1 MSRWILPLLVATVCA
16 QTAFANPAQAP
27 ADAQAAQATPLPT
40 SDTSP
45 VAVPNVRESLVL
57 RSFEQVGHTV
67 VDQAHTVADNTSA
80 LVATAVGFMGL
91 RYRRG
96 GNSEQT
102 GFDCSGFVR
111 AVYEKT
117 AGLVLPRRAK
127 DQAAATK
134 VIDKREL
141 QPGDLVFFNTMRRAF
156 SHVGVY
162 LGDGKFIHSPRTGE
176 KVRVDDLKDSYWS
189 KRFNGARHVMLD
201 EQASAR
207 LSAASTLSE

>member
-1 MSRWILPLLVATVCA
+1 MLRWIFPLLLAATCA
-16 QTAFANPAQAP
+16 QHAAAAPGEPLADPRAAMPASE
-27 ADAQAAQATPLPT
+27 PL
-40 SDTSP
+40 
-45 VAVPNVRESLVL
+45 AVGQKRESAVQ
-57 RSFEQVGHTV
+57 RSFEQMGHTV
-67 VDQAHTVADNTSA
+67 ADQAHAVADNTSA

-96 GNSEQT
+96 GNSEAT

-127 DQAAATK
+127 DQAASTE
-134 VIDKREL
+134 VIDKAEL

-162 LGDGKFIHSPRTGE
+162 MGDGKFIHSPRTGE
-176 KVRVDDLKDSYWS
+176 KVRVEDLHASYWK
-189 KRFNGARHVMLD
+189 KRFNGARRVALD
-201 EQASAR
+201 ADATAR
-207 LSAASTLSE
+207 LSAASGLAD

>member
-1 MSRWILPLLVATVCA
+1 MLRWICPLLLTAACA
-16 QTAFANPAQAP
+16 QALAQPLADAAPGQAVAETAEAP
-27 ADAQAAQATPLPT
+27 APT
-40 SDTSP
+40 S
-45 VAVPNVRESLVL
+45 ESSVL
-57 RSFEQVGHTV
+57 RSFERAGHV
-67 VDQAHTVADNTSA
+67 VADQAHHVADNTTA

-96 GNSEQT
+96 GNSEET

-127 DQAAATK
+127 DQAASTK
-134 VIDKREL
+134 VIDKGEL

-176 KVRVDDLKDSYWS
+176 KVRVDDMQASYW
-189 KRFNGARHVMLD
+189 KQRFNGARRVALD
-201 EQASAR
+201 AKASAR
-207 LSAASTLSE
+207 LAALQE